1 MSGSTIKIAKNTF
14 DSNPMSKGRLVHKLA
29 DVVHSKGN
37 IRACESEIL
46 QSTNDTFVLRGIIQ
60 WNTIME
66 AKTTSTSNRR

>member
-1 MSGSTIKIAKNTF
+1 MSGSAIKIAKNTF
-14 DSNPMSKGRLVHKLA
+14 DNNPMSRGRLVHKLA

-46 QSTNDTFVLRGIIQ
+46 QGTNDTSVLRRIVQ

-66 AKTTSTSNRR
+66 AKTTSTGNR